1 MRVAV
6 SPARRN
12 SRAHPA
18 SCRPSGGRVS
28 LSVDRCRAFGPG
40 EGPFTS
46 ARWRLAREA
55 GAARRARE
63 RTRSPKQTPAPRRR
77 HASGSALN
85 LWSTLVKFSRCGR
98 SVAAIYIAHV
108 AADRIGWSR
117 VQLLRDPAI
126 GHTAPA
132 FKPRC
137 QRDLPRCGFRL
148 SVQWNQGPLSPRAIT
163 LSHSG
168 AVWMSHARLRAY
180 PVTLGAPHPTH

>member
-98 SVAAIYIAHV
+98 SVAPIYIAHGG
-108 AADRIGWSR
+108 ADRSR
-117 VQLLRDPAI
+117 CAPVQLLRSPAI
-126 GHTAPA
+126 GSTAPA
-132 FKPRC
+132 FEPC
-137 QRDLPRCGFRL
+137 SQRDLPRCGLRL
-148 SVQWNQGPLSPRAIT
+148 SGQWNQGTLSPVRFPLI
-163 LSHSG
+163 HSG
-168 AVWMSHARLRAY
+168 AGWS
-180 PVTLGAPHPTH
+180 G